1 MSAKRIILVL
11 ACLGILAG
19 CGSDPATNASSSKK
33 KTFEEVLGMDEAS
46 QQAREAKVQEA
57 VRTCMKAEG
66 FEYIPLDPSQSNM
79 RVSFKGGG
87 DSGDSVKDRK
97 TKGYGITT
105 GFMGMGKA
113 RPASGQ
119 SDDPNQ
125 AIREALSEADKLAY
139 DTALMGPEMAKMRA
153 AGGGATGGVR
163 IQRQAGSTSEA
174 GGDGPS
180 GCMDKAEREVPGGP
194 EALGADLKEMEE
206 RALADPRVVT
216 ANRDWA
222 ACMAKAGY
230 TDFEQ
235 PDDARK
241 YIEGKMDALMGAE
254 PQGDGVTKFA
264 IGGDDIDQAK
274 LADLR
279 QEEITVA
286 VADGKCQDK
295 TGYAKM
301 ETKIRAEYEQRF
313 LDEHPDLT
321 SGS

>member
-1 MSAKRIILVL
+1 MSAKRMLIVL
-11 ACLGILAG
+11 ACLGVLAG
-19 CGSDPATNASSSKK
+19 CGSDPSTNASSSKG
-33 KTFEEVLGMDEAS
+33 KTFEEALGIDEAS
-46 QQAREAKVQEA
+46 MQAREAKVQEA

-66 FEYIPLDPSQSNM
+66 FDYIPVDPSQSGM
-79 RVSFKGGG
+79 RVSFKAGG

-105 GFMGMGKA
+105 GLMMRKA
-113 RPASGQ
+113 RPASG

-125 AIREALSEADKLAY
+125 AIREALSEADRLAY
-139 DTALMGPEMAKMRA
+139 DTALMGPEAAKMRA
-153 AGGGATGGVR
+153 AAGGASGGVR
-163 IQRQAGSTSEA
+163 ITRQAGSTSEA

-180 GCMDKAEREVPGGP
+180 GCMDKAQQEVPGGP
-194 EALGADLKEMEE
+194 EALGSDLKEMQE
-206 RALADPRVVT
+206 RAEADPRVVA

-222 ACMAKAGY
+222 ACMADGGY

-235 PDDARK
+235 PDDAQK

-254 PQGDGVTKFA
+254 PQGGGVTKFA

-301 ETKIRAEYEQRF
+301 EKKIRAEYEQRF

>member
-1 MSAKRIILVL
+1 MSAKRIAIVL
-11 ACLGILAG
+11 ACLGVLAG
-19 CGSDPATNASSSKK
+19 CGSDPANNAFSSKG
-33 KTFEEVLGMDEAS
+33 KTFDEALGIDEAS
-46 QQAREAKVQEA
+46 MRARDAKVQEA

-66 FEYIPLDPSQSNM
+66 FDYIPLDPSQSNM

-87 DSGDSVKDRK
+87 DSGDDLEDRK
-97 TKGYGITT
+97 TKGYGITA
-105 GFMGMGKA
+105 GFMAKP
-113 RPASGQ
+113 RPASAQ

-125 AIREALSEADKLAY
+125 AIREALSEADRLAY
-139 DTALMGPEMAKMRA
+139 DTALMGPEMAKARE
-153 AGGGATGGVR
+153 AGGGGGVR

-180 GCMDKAEREVPGGP
+180 GCMGKAQKEVPGGP
-194 EALGADLKEMEE
+194 ETLGDDLKEMQE
-206 RALADPRVVT
+206 RAEADPRVIT

-222 ACMAKAGY
+222 ACMADGGY
-230 TDFEQ
+230 TEFEQ
-235 PDDARK
+235 PRDAER
-241 YIEGKMDALMGAE
+241 YIEGKMDTLMGAE

-286 VADGKCQDK
+286 VADGNCQDK
-295 TGYAKM
+295 TGYSKMAK
-301 ETKIRAEYEQRF
+301 KIRAEYEQRF
-313 LDEHPDLT
+313 LDEHPNLT

>member
-1 MSAKRIILVL
+1 MSATTRTVMVV
-11 ACLGILAG
+11 ACLGLLAG
-19 CGSDPATNASSSKK
+19 CGSDPSANASSNGKS
-33 KTFEEVLGMDEAS
+33 FEEALGIDQAS
-46 QQAREAKVQEA
+46 MQAREAKVQEA

-66 FEYIPLDPSQSNM
+66 FDYIPRDPSQSNM
-79 RVSFKGGG
+79 QVRFGGAG
-87 DSGDSVKDRK
+87 SSVKDRK

-105 GFMGMGKA
+105 GFMGKGKPVSA
-113 RPASGQ
+113 Q

-139 DTALMGPEMAKMRA
+139 DIALMGPDAAKER
-153 AGGGATGGVR
+153 
-163 IQRQAGSTSEA
+163 EA
-174 GGDGPS
+174 GGSGGMRVQRQVGSTAEAGGNGPQ
-180 GCMDKAEREVPGGP
+180 GCMDKAQNEVPGGP
-194 EALGADLKEMEE
+194 EAIGPDLKDMLSRVES
-206 RALADPRVVT
+206 DPRIIG

-222 ACMAKAGY
+222 ACMAAAGY

-235 PDDARK
+235 PRDAEK
-241 YIEGKMDALMGAE
+241 YVMGKMDALMGAE
-254 PQGDGVTKFA
+254 PQGNGVTKFA

-279 QEEITVA
+279 QEEITIA

-295 TGYAKM
+295 TGYV
-301 ETKIRAEYEQRF
+301 KIEDKVQHEAEQRF